1 MKRKKQAIQQFIN
14 WLHKYGG
21 LPYIPIKV
29 IYQAPALNVYG
40 TMCFGVFSTVGEVG
54 SNSGLKAHS
63 ICVAGGH
70 WPKQV
75 VMQTIAHEWGH
86 YLHFAKGLPACE
98 EAAEDYAIRA
108 MKNYRYYCK
117 CKRKGVKI
125 NASVQ

>member
-14 WLHKYGG
+14 WLHQYGG
-21 LPYIPIKV
+21 LPYIPIYV
-29 IYQAPALNVYG
+29 VWQAPALELFE
-40 TMCFGVFSTVGEVG
+40 TPCFGVLLYEPDME
-54 SNSGLKAHS
+54 KA
-63 ICVAGGH
+63 IAIYAAGH

-86 YLHFAKGLPACE
+86 YIQFIKDLPSCE

>member
-14 WLHKYGG
+14 WLHQYGE

-29 IYQAPALNVYG
+29 IYQFSPIGFTNH
-40 TMCFGVFSTVGEVG
+40 TCFGIFLTSCMGTC
-54 SNSGLKAHS
+54 ADS
-63 ICVAGGH
+63 IYVVEDNQN
-70 WPKQV
+70 KQV

-86 YLHFAKGLPACE
+86 YLHFAKGLPYCE

>member
-1 MKRKKQAIQQFIN
+1 MKRKKQAIQKFIN
-14 WLHKYGG
+14 WLHQYGE
-21 LPYIPIKV
+21 LPYIPIHV
-29 IYQAPALNVYG
+29 VYAPAI
-40 TMCFGVFSTVGEVG
+40 TFEDSSPCFGGFTTWGDQ
-54 SNSGLKAHS
+54 AHS
-63 ICVAGGH
+63 IWIAGGH
-70 WPKQV
+70 WPKKV

-86 YLHFAKGLPACE
+86 YLHFVKGLPSCE

>member
-14 WLHKYGG
+14 WLHQYGE
-21 LPYIPIKV
+21 LPYIHIHV
-29 IYQAPALNVYG
+29 IYQAPALDLNG
-40 TMCFGVFSTVGEVG
+40 TPCFGVFIQEPETA
-54 SNSGLKAHS
+54 KA
-63 ICVAGGH
+63 IAIYAAGAK

-86 YLHFAKGLPACE
+86 YLHFIKGLPSCE